1 MASKVEPG
9 SASKRALL
17 AFNICMSRF
26 PEALSLA
33 EELREQE
40 VQVLV
45 EQWEAEAEKLSSL
58 FFPCHRDPA
67 VGHRWICGQIRQTD
81 IPLEVDGVVLGL
93 RLLLQCEDG
102 RPIHGFPV
110 VLMFHGE
117 DQNID
122 TFCDE
127 ERLAARKQGQS
138 SEQTRK
144 RHYILYW

>member
-33 EELREQE
+33 EELGN
-40 VQVLV
+40 
-45 EQWEAEAEKLSSL
+45 
-58 FFPCHRDPA
+58 PA
-67 VGHRWICGQIRQTD
+67 VGHQWISGSQIRQTD
-81 IPLEVDGVVLGL
+81 IAWEVDGAVLGL

-102 RPIHGFPV
+102 QPIHGFPV

-122 TFCDE
+122 TFCE
-127 ERLAARKQGQS
+127 EEPLAASKQG
-138 SEQTRK
+138 
-144 RHYILYW
+144 

>member
-1 MASKVEPG
+1 MEMASKVEPG

-33 EELREQE
+33 EELGEKE

-58 FFPCHRDPA
+58 FFPCHRNPA
-67 VGHRWICGQIRQTD
+67 VGHQWISGSQIRQTD
-81 IPLEVDGVVLGL
+81 IPWEVDGAVLGL

-102 RPIHGFPV
+102 QPIHGFPV

-122 TFCDE
+122 TFCE
-127 ERLAARKQGQS
+127 EEPLAASKQG
-138 SEQTRK
+138 
-144 RHYILYW
+144 